1 MKNSKIKKFF
11 GRTLSVILTVFLLVG
26 AIPIVGVSAAENE
39 VEYKYFL
46 KEDNTVELTLYEG
59 NDKDVTVPETINGYP
74 VTSIDCWCFFHGK
87 NIESIYIP
95 SSVTTLYLSGE
106 EGKIF
111 SGNTSLKS
119 ML

>member
-87 NIESIYIP
+87 NIESIYTKFSYDAI
-95 SSVTTLYLSGE
+95 SFRRR
-106 EGKIF
+106 GKNIF
-111 SGNTSLKS
+111 W
-119 ML
+119 

>member
-74 VTSIDCWCFFHGK
+74 VTSIRLLVF
-87 NIESIYIP
+87 
-95 SSVTTLYLSGE
+95 LSW
-106 EGKIF
+106 
-111 SGNTSLKS
+111 
-119 ML
+119 